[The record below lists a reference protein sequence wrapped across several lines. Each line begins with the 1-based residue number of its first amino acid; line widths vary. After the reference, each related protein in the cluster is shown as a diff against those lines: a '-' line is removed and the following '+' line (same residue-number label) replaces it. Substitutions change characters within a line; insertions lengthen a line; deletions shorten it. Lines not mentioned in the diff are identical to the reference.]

1 MNGNVIALP
10 CQLNPNA
17 MASKGAK
24 SAKATVVVKRQSEGG
39 SQAGHLI

>member
-1 MNGNVIALP
+1 MNGNAIALL

-24 SAKATVVVKRQSEGG
+24 SAKATVLVKRRSVADRKQG
-39 SQAGHLI
+39 I